1 MRWPSGGHRSLA
13 RWAAPASKQVVEHS
27 CSDEVSNV
35 SEQNNEVN
43 EINQGGKMFTKI
55 LTGVIAAGA
64 LSTNDG

>member
-1 MRWPSGGHRSLA
+1 
-13 RWAAPASKQVVEHS
+13 
-27 CSDEVSNV
+27 V